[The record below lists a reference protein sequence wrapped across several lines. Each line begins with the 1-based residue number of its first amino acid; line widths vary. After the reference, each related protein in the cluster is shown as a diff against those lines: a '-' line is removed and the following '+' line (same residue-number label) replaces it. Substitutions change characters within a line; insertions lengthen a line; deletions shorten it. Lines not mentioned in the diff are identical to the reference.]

1 MTAVWDGRSVLPHE
15 YRLIALPHDA
25 RALAMHLVVECML
38 FAPDDTSLFSY
49 TENEVEVSLIVEDRL
64 AERLRAL
71 HPTVVVSADTFRCLQ
86 IDNELDVV
94 NGKRI
99 SDLTG
104 PIAKAG
110 ISIFYLSTYQTDLIL
125 VRNKSLDRVLA
136 ILDAITSSNP
146 PSPKPVHANGTSTD
160 ACLPTAMETLLQLSP
175 SADDATARL
184 LSNFQAACHTRIA
197 PTSVCMVG
205 LNRAYLPANIA
216 VLLRHLFYDDSPGRF
231 VSYTSAAE
239 GVSLVAAP
247 HVLADLPGY
256 MVNTSLVP
264 IPMRVVTVDLTQF
277 GLDRY
282 GLVYSMSHPLTSQ
295 GVHLLYLSTV
305 HSANLLVDHGAGH
318 DDGVHH
324 CVRVMLDRLEDRL
337 RDVLGLSSSNGSGD
351 PPNGIVSATTD
362 GIVKAMDSP
371 MTARKSTPAVSA
383 E

>member
-25 RALAMHLVVECML
+25 RALAMHLVVECVL

-136 ILDAITSSNP
+136 ILDAITSSTP
-146 PSPKPVHANGTSTD
+146 PSPKPPHATNGD
-160 ACLPTAMETLLQLSP
+160 LPTAMETLLQLSP

-205 LNRAYLPANIA
+205 LNRAYLAANIA
-216 VLLRHLFYDDSPGRF
+216 VLLGHLFYDDSPGRF
-231 VSYTSAAE
+231 VSYTSAAD

-247 HVLADLPGY
+247 HVLADLPGF
-256 MVNTSLVP
+256 MVNASLVP

-318 DDGVHH
+318 DDGVHD
-324 CVRVMLDRLEDRL
+324 CVRVMLNRLEDRL
-337 RDVLGLSSSNGSGD
+337 RDVLGLTTSSDRSNGV
-351 PPNGIVSATTD
+351 VSASVGD
-362 GIVKAMDSP
+362 GAVKDAVVESP
-371 MTARKSTPAVSA
+371 MTARKRTPAVSA